1 MVESM
6 AAVGGRSRARRH
18 GPLGAL
24 VCSIALALVLSAC
37 GVSATGQTA
46 ASRPT
51 QPAGPTVTLPAVNAP
66 KGSFAFDYG
75 QLRLWLPASW
85 TAENETGCLTP
96 LHDVV
101 LLADACPHTGS
112 HGTYLRLSPR
122 ATPAAGATKL
132 AVGHTTVNQTTTT
145 GPGIRWSVPSLQVT
159 IQIVGSAARSVART
173 LGPSSL
179 HALLA
184 LHHPVAV
191 PGTWKTVRY
200 DGIHARVPAHWQVV
214 HELFWL
220 TCHGFLNPGR
230 RPPLVLLGDQDQ
242 DPSSSCPPGFD
253 PTTQLRPTNGLWL
266 SSTNAPFLPG
276 GAGTITATTPLDG
289 RTLTLRS
296 TPSDGPLLE
305 VAVRHGPRH
314 TVAVIGLG
322 TNPTTAEAILTSVR
336 SG

>member
-1 MVESM
+1 M
-6 AAVGGRSRARRH
+6 AGLGRRGWVGRH
-18 GPLGAL
+18 RQLGAAL
-24 VCSIALALVLSAC
+24 FSIALALVLAAC

-46 ASRPT
+46 TSRPT
-51 QPAGPTVTLPAVNAP
+51 QPTAPPITLPAVNAP

-96 LHDVV
+96 LHNVV
-101 LLADACPHTGS
+101 LLADACPHAGS
-112 HGTYLRLSPR
+112 NGTYLRLSPH
-122 ATPAAGATKL
+122 ATPTAGATKL
-132 AVGHTTVNQTTTT
+132 TVGHTTVYQTTT
-145 GPGIRWSVPSLQVT
+145 GPGTRWSVPSLEVT
-159 IQIVGSAARSVART
+159 IQIVSDTARSVARS

-191 PGTWKTVRY
+191 PATWKRVRY
-200 DGIHARVPAHWQVV
+200 SGIQARVPPRWQVV
-214 HELFWL
+214 HQLFQL
-220 TCHGFLNPGR
+220 TCHGFLDPGR

-266 SSTNAPFLPG
+266 SHTTAPFLPG
-276 GAGTITATTPLDG
+276 GNGTITATTNLDG
-289 RTLTLRS
+289 RTLTLCS

-305 VAVRHGPRH
+305 VAVHHGPRN
-314 TVAVIGLG
+314 TVAVIAMG
-322 TNPTTAEAILTSVR
+322 TNPTTAEAILTSVQP
-336 SG
+336 S